1 MCTGPAQ
8 QTHHRVE
15 LSCLWCLPTQVDE
28 PLYFV
33 DFLREPV
40 VDEETG
46 ETLEAHPSNYEA
58 VSGGLAEIRTRVE
71 ALQRK
76 FNEESKV
83 WPAADQ
89 AASTWGISQCTS
101 VC

>member
-1 MCTGPAQ
+1 MSVQ
-8 QTHHRVE
+8 VE
-15 LSCLWCLPTQVDE
+15 E

-46 ETLEAHPSNYEA
+46 ETVDAHPSFYES
-58 VSGGLAEIRTRVE
+58 VPGGLTEIRAKVE
-71 ALQRK
+71 ALQRR

-83 WPAADQ
+83 KHPMHVNIARLL
-89 AASTWGISQCTS
+89 
-101 VC
+101 